1 MARPSKAGK
10 SAKWTDKLDAEFV
23 VLYAEAA
30 AKSVYVASGGK
41 QLKSKGWSDL
51 IVRLG
56 GRGNITNASQL
67 QSRWKRLK
75 EDYVDY
81 KWLMLKFSGD
91 GLVGVSEDS
100 WGELDKHPRSMP
112 LSRFRERPFLHYD
125 AIAEIV
131 GDAMAIGEYIR
142 GIPTAGAEMA
152 ASGVFDMS
160 EPDVLSFSV
169 AQKRRKLINDSM
181 KQKRIERDEESAA
194 SLAIKQK
201 NSDTLASMCATMQMM
216 TKILAA
222 KNNLQHLLDNDE

>member
-10 SAKWTDKLDAEFV
+10 SAKWTDELDAEFV

-41 QLKSKGWSDL
+41 QLKSKGLSDL
-51 IVRLG
+51 IVRL
-56 GRGNITNASQL
+56 
-67 QSRWKRLK
+67 
-75 EDYVDY
+75 V
-81 KWLMLKFSGD
+81 FGD
-91 GLVGVSEDS
+91 GLVGVSEDT

-160 EPDVLSFSV
+160 EPDVLSFSA

-201 NSDTLASMCATMQMM
+201 NSDTLASMCATMQMI

-222 KNNLQHLLDNDE
+222 KNNLQHLLDNEIIFFELFVLGSKYFLVWSCGYE

>member
-1 MARPSKAGK
+1 MVRPSKVDK
-10 SAKWTDKLDAEFV
+10 SAKWSDELDAEFV

-51 IVRLG
+51 LVPL
-56 GRGNITNASQL
+56 
-67 QSRWKRLK
+67 
-75 EDYVDY
+75 DYVDY

-91 GLVGVSEDS
+91 GLVGVSEDT

-112 LSRFRERPFLHYD
+112 LSRFQERPFLHYD

-131 GDAMAIGEYIR
+131 GDAMATGEYIR
-142 GIPTAGAEMA
+142 GMPTAGAEVA
-152 ASGVFDMS
+152 ASGVLDTS
-160 EPDVLSFSV
+160 EPDVLSLS
-169 AQKRRKLINDSM
+169 ATQKRRKLINDSM
-181 KQKRIERDEESAA
+181 KQTRIKRDEASAA
-194 SLAIKQK
+194 SLAIKQR

-222 KNNLQHLLDNDE
+222 KTKIQHLLDNDE